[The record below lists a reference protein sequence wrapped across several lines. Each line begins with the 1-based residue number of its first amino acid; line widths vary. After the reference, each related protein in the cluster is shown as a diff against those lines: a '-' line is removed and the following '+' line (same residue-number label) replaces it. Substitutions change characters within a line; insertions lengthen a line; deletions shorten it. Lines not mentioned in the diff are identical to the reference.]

1 VRVSFD
7 SVKPSIEPIPAA
19 VAMAE
24 VRGFQRLRSL
34 TRMRYGDNAS
44 FAGRPLIIEFRAIGC
59 APCQDHFVALNRVFA
74 GGRIQ
79 VIGFHTADKNIEAIA
94 AFAQERKPGY
104 PLAVDAADDSE
115 HAFGP
120 LPATRMPY
128 TILVDTAGVVVSHGD
143 LESLLPLALAL
154 VADD

>member
-1 VRVSFD
+1 MSFD
-7 SVKPSIEPIPAA
+7 NVKPSIEPNPAA

-24 VRGFQRLRSL
+24 LRGFQRLRSL

-44 FAGRPLIIEFRAIGC
+44 FAGRPLIIEFWAIGC
-59 APCQDHFVALNRVFA
+59 APCRNHFAALNSVFA

-94 AFAQERKPGY
+94 AFAQERKLGY
-104 PLAVDAADDSE
+104 PIAVDAADDSE

-120 LPATRMPY
+120 LPAKRMPY
-128 TILVDTAGVVVSHGD
+128 TILVDAAGIVVSHGD
-143 LESLLPLALAL
+143 LETLLPLAETL
-154 VADD
+154 VAND